1 MHETAQHTNKKK
13 RIVSTFTLDS
23 LYRPLRRHFH
33 PHNCH
38 RLWNRKDL
46 VFWFSNLSSRIHYQ
60 TSPSKLVHRR
70 RVRRSLSLPT
80 KTRAVCT
87 RNKK

>member
-1 MHETAQHTNKKK
+1 MHATAQHANKKK

-33 PHNCH
+33 SYNCH

-46 VFWFSNLSSRIHYQ
+46 VFWFSNLSS
-60 TSPSKLVHRR
+60 
-70 RVRRSLSLPT
+70 
-80 KTRAVCT
+80 
-87 RNKK
+87 